1 MNDIAAIELPAPYR
15 KILARSRAANF
26 QVNSDILT
34 GSLLRTLAASK
45 PRSSILELGTGAGL
59 GTCWIL
65 DGMDAESTLVSVEND
80 SNILGIARDEIGT
93 DSRLKLVESDS
104 AIYLTAC
111 TDRYDLI
118 YADAWPGKYSHLD
131 LALAL
136 LKRGGIFLV
145 DDMLPQANW
154 PEGHAAKAASLSTRL
169 ERLPGF
175 RVTKLAW
182 STGLILCVKQ

>member
-1 MNDIAAIELPAPYR
+1 MNDIAAIELPAQYPT
-15 KILARSRAANF
+15 ILARSRAVNF
-26 QVNSDILT
+26 QMHSDILT

-80 SNILGIARDEIGT
+80 SNLLGIAREEIGV
-93 DSRLKLVESDS
+93 DSRLQLIESDGTNF
-104 AIYLTAC
+104 LMAC
-111 TDRYDLI
+111 TDHYDLI

-154 PEGHAAKAASLSTRL
+154 PEGHNANAASLITRL
-169 ERLPGF
+169 EKLPNF
-175 RVTKLAW
+175 HVTKLAW

>member
-1 MNDIAAIELPAPYR
+1 MNDIAAIELPAPYP

-26 QVNSDILT
+26 QMNSDILT

-80 SNILGIARDEIGT
+80 SSVLGIARDEIGT
-93 DSRLKLVESDS
+93 DSRLSLVESDC
-104 AIYLTAC
+104 ANFLTAC

-131 LALAL
+131 LGLAL
-136 LKRGGIFLV
+136 LKPGGIFLV

-154 PEGHAAKAASLSTRL
+154 PEGHAAKSASLSTWL
-169 ERLPGF
+169 EGLPGF